1 MLSTKFD
8 HNTGVITSKEGDGK
22 STFENDTVS
31 LANGEIRGDL
41 TVDGNTTLN
50 GTYLT
55 GDLTVDGNTTLNGTY
70 LTLGGLVTMTGAKQ
84 QIISATTA
92 VSASNSGAMI
102 IPTAGS
108 AQTFTLASNT
118 LTPGFNLR
126 FVVGSG
132 YAHSITCA
140 TSGKLQGQ
148 ALTYNNGGGVQ
159 VDAISN
165 KTTLTLAT
173 TIRTGDWINIVSD
186 GSNYYVTA
194 LTYDNL
200 SQA

>member
-22 STFENDTVS
+22 FTFENDTTS

-41 TVDGNTTLN
+41 TVGGNTTLN
-50 GTYLT
+50 G
-55 GDLTVDGNTTLNGTY
+55 NTTLYGTY
-70 LTLGGLVTMTGAKQ
+70 LTLGGFVTMTGAKQ

-102 IPTAGS
+102 IATGGS

-126 FVVGSG
+126 FVAGSG

-148 ALTYNNGGGVQ
+148 ALTYNNGGVIQ
-159 VDAISN
+159 VDSISN